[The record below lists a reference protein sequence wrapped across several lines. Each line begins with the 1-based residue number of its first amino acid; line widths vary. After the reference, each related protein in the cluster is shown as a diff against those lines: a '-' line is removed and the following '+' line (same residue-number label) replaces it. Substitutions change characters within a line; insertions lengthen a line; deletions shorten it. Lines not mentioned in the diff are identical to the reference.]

1 MLHVQDW
8 EVTDMPTKTKG
19 STTRLG
25 GGDRRQDAET
35 QAMTLRIPKDEYE
48 ALRTFCFVTH
58 ATSINDVVLRAIRDL
73 LATKGRAEEIEALL
87 KRTTERY
94 QIALEKLADA

>member
-1 MLHVQDW
+1 
-8 EVTDMPTKTKG
+8 VTGRPTKTRE
-19 STTRLG
+19 STPGLG
-25 GGDRRQDAET
+25 GGERRQDAET
-35 QAMTLRIPKDEYE
+35 QAMTLRIPREEYE

-58 ATSINDVVLRAIRDL
+58 AASVNDVVLRAIRDL

-94 QIALEKLADA
+94 QIALEKLADL